1 MYAADTVIKRNTQ
14 MALANANNGNLDLV
28 FGLASFSF
36 SMAGLSGCRP
46 IGKMIALLVPASASA
61 YYDKL

>member
-14 MALANANNGNLDLV
+14 MALASATNGNLDLV
-28 FGLASFSF
+28 FGLASLSF

-46 IGKMIALLVPASASA
+46 MVK
-61 YYDKL
+61 